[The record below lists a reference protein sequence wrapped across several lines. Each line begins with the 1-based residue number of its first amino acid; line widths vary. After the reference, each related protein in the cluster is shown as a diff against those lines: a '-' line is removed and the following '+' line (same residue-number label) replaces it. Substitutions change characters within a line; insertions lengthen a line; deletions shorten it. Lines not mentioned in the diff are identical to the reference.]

1 MKQSKIS
8 LLFAFLAFCIA
19 AARINHGLVDSSLPN
34 GPGLTLDESFNIEQ
48 GVYLFDS
55 FLHHGPLLF
64 TPDGAEKVFGSKRY
78 FPDHPPLARFMLG
91 VAHNLTSW
99 AIPGS
104 EGTVYNVPAARLGSC
119 FFLAMTV
126 LLLME
131 FTRRRF
137 GLATAVWSAVGLLLM
152 PRVIGHARIAAQETT
167 TTFFWL
173 LAVVPL
179 LAWWTKDK
187 APTSKQ
193 SLIAGLLFGLMLAA
207 KIQGVF
213 LPPLIVVWSLWR
225 FRFQAIRPLA
235 IWGLTGFVVFWVLW
249 PWLWLN
255 PVEHFTEYVIKTS
268 KRPILYVWY
277 LGERFADKSVPFHY
291 PFVILF
297 ATTPF
302 AVTVPFAWRM
312 FVRRFDRVEQL
323 ALATIVFPLLVFAL
337 PGTPIYDSVRLFLI
351 VTPMLALMAG
361 RGLMLMW
368 QAMSISVKDGDS
380 VGDDGATRTSA
391 NAYRKPIACLL
402 VVMSAS
408 VFVDWRAYQP
418 YCLEDYSIN
427 VGGTQMAVETFG
439 LECSY
444 WAEGMNADFWKQV
457 PEGSTI
463 YVAPVSHQ
471 FQLQDLEQLVPL
483 VAERKIT
490 LKSFQ
495 YDPAKQRGLLLL
507 LHRLADLPPGL
518 RQPPPGAT
526 VVAEAIHRGVVMAQL
541 IDTSAATD
549 WTHFESWPED

>member
-8 LLFAFLAFCIA
+8 LLFAIVAFCIA

-64 TPDGAEKVFGSKRY
+64 TPDGAEEVFGAKTY

-91 VAHNLTSW
+91 AAHQLTSW

-104 EGTVYNVPAARLGSC
+104 ETTFYNVPAARLGSC
-119 FFLAMTV
+119 FFLALTV

-131 FTRRRF
+131 FARRRY
-137 GLATAVWSAVGLLLM
+137 GLATAIWSAVALLLM
-152 PRVIGHARIAAQETT
+152 PRVIGHARIAAQEST

-179 LAWWTKDK
+179 LSWWTKLA
-187 APTSKQ
+187 APTSRQ

-213 LPPLIVVWSLWR
+213 LPPLVVAWSLWR
-225 FRFQAIRPLA
+225 FRLQAIRPLA
-235 IWGLTGFVVFWVLW
+235 IWGLTGFVVFWILW
-249 PWLWLN
+249 PWLWLD
-255 PVEHFTEYVIKTS
+255 PIDHFSEYVIKTS

-277 LGERFADKSVPFHY
+277 LGQRFADKSVPFHY

-302 AVTVPFAWRM
+302 AVTVPVAWR
-312 FVRRFDRVEQL
+312 FFAGRFDRAEQL

-361 RGLMLMW
+361 RGLMLTC
-368 QAMSISVKDGDS
+368 QAI
-380 VGDDGATRTSA
+380 ATSA
-391 NAYRKPIACLL
+391 GNSDAPPSVANKYRKVIVCLL

-408 VFVDWRAYQP
+408 VFADWRGYQP

-427 VGGTQMAVETFG
+427 VGGTKLAVETLG

-444 WAEGMNADFWKQV
+444 WAEGMNAEFWRKV
-457 PEGSTI
+457 PRGSTI

-471 FQLQDLEQLVPL
+471 FQLQDLQQLVPI
-483 VAERKIT
+483 VGERKIT
-490 LKSFQ
+490 LQSFL
-495 YDPAKQRGLLLL
+495 YDPTKQRGLLLL

-518 RQPPPGAT
+518 REIPEGAT
-526 VVAEAIHRGVVMAQL
+526 VVAEATYRGVVMARL
-541 IDTSAATD
+541 IDTSTATS
-549 WTHFESWPED
+549 WTHFEGWPGE